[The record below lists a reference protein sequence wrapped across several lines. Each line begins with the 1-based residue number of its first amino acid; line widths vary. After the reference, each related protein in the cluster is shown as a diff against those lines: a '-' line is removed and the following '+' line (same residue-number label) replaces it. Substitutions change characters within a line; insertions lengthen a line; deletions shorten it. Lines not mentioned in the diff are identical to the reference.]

1 MDDKG
6 RRYDYDSS
14 SILHALVRD
23 NRDLGETTTL
33 VHGSA
38 Q

>member
-6 RRYDYDSS
+6 RRYVYDSS

-23 NRDLGETTTL
+23 NRDLGATTTL
-33 VHGSA
+33 LRGSA